1 MKEFLTTDQADP
13 SDAAGLRSRRF
24 GLAAPRY
31 SIWSLI
37 RNALTYH
44 EGWAQAWRSP
54 EPKPAYDVIIIGGG
68 GHGLATAYYLARY
81 HGITN
86 VAVLDKGWLGG
97 GNTGRNTVTV
107 RSNYLRDPSI
117 RFYER
122 SRRLFEEMSRE
133 LNFNVMFSRRG
144 QIDLIQTWAKL
155 RDVRRRSLSMALV
168 DAPYEIIT
176 PAEVKRRVPLIDL
189 NPAARLPILAGAW
202 HPGAGIARHDA
213 VAWGYARQADAA
225 GVDIIQNCEV
235 IGIRR
240 AGRRVAGVET
250 TRGTIVAP
258 TIGVAVAGHAGVV
271 AAMAGLRLPIETL
284 PLQAFVS
291 EPLKP
296 VLDVILNCPALHVYL
311 SQTDKGELI
320 VGGGADGYTSYAQ
333 RGSLHV
339 IEQSVATMIDLFPRL
354 KRVRMLRQWAGMI
367 DVAFD
372 TSPIISATPVDGLYL
387 DVGWG
392 SGGFKAI
399 PASGEGFAHL
409 LATGRPTDLIAPFAL
424 DRFAR
429 GRLLMETAGASNR
442 E

>member
-1 MKEFLTTDQADP
+1 M
-13 SDAAGLRSRRF
+13 AAR
-24 GLAAPRY
+24 RY

-37 RNALTYH
+37 RNALAYH
-44 EGWAQAWRSP
+44 EGWARAWRAP
-54 EPKPAYDVIIIGGG
+54 EPKPAYDAIIIGGG
-68 GHGLATAYYLARY
+68 GHGLATAYYLARD
-81 HGITN
+81 HGIAN
-86 VAVLDKGWLGG
+86 VAVLEKGWLGG
-97 GNTGRNTVTV
+97 GNTGRNTVTI

-117 RFYER
+117 RFYEHA
-122 SRRLFEEMSRE
+122 RRLYEEMSQE

-155 RDVRRRSLSMALV
+155 RDARRRSLSMALV
-168 DAPYEIIT
+168 DAEYEIIT
-176 PAEVKRRVPLIDL
+176 PEEVKRRVPLVEID
-189 NPAARLPILAGAW
+189 PTARLPILAATW

-235 IGIRR
+235 TGIRR
-240 AGRRVAGVET
+240 DGGRVTGVET
-250 TRGTIVAP
+250 TRGPIAAP
-258 TIGVAVAGHAGVV
+258 RIGVAVAGHAGVV
-271 AAMAGLRLPIETL
+271 AAMAGLRLPIETV

-311 SQTDKGELI
+311 AQTDKGELI
-320 VGGGADGYTSYAQ
+320 IGGAADGYTSYAQ
-333 RGSLHV
+333 RGGLHV
-339 IEQSVATMIDLFPRL
+339 IEQSVATLIELMPRL
-354 KRVRMLRQWAGMI
+354 KRVKMLRQWAGMI
-367 DVAFD
+367 DLTYD

-387 DVGWG
+387 NVGWG

-409 LATGRPTDLIAPFAL
+409 LATGRPSPLIQPFGL
-424 DRFAR
+424 DRFAQ
-429 GRLLMETAGASNR
+429 GRLVLETAGASNR